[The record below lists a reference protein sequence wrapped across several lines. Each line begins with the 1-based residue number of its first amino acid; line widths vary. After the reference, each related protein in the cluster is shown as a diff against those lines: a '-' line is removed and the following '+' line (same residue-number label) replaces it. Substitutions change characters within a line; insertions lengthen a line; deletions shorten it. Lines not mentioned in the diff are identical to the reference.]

1 MNPRRAAAKAPLLE
15 TVSDAAYFFRRFLKH
30 PRQVASVLP
39 SSRFLAA
46 AMFSGLPLV
55 DGDLVI
61 EFGPGT
67 GAFTREL
74 LHLRRAGLRLRYLG
88 IERDAGLYRRL
99 CNRYPDLDFQLG
111 DVRDTPRFVAER
123 NLPLAKAVISGLPLM
138 LMPESVQDEIFEG
151 LATVLAKDG
160 VFRTFSYL
168 NNYPT
173 GAAVRLRKRVAGS
186 FDHFSIGRP
195 VIRNLPPAYVLTG
208 TSPQKGK
215 PEEQTRGA
223 NQKREPA

>member
-1 MNPRRAAAKAPLLE
+1 MNPRRAVAKAPLLE

-30 PRQVASVLP
+30 PLQVASVLP

-46 AMFSGLPLV
+46 AMFSGLPLA

-88 IERDAGLYRRL
+88 IERDAGMCQRL
-99 CNRYPDLDFQLG
+99 SARYPELDFQLG
-111 DVRDTPRFVAER
+111 DVRDAPRHVAER
-123 NLPLAKAVISGLPLM
+123 NLPQAKAVISGLSLM
-138 LMPESVQDEIFEG
+138 LMPESVQDEVFAGVTTI
-151 LATVLAKDG
+151 LAKDG

-173 GAAVRLRKRVAGS
+173 GAAARLRKRVASS
-186 FDHFSIGRP
+186 FDHFSISRP
-195 VIRNLPPAYVLTG
+195 VIRNLPPAYVLSG
-208 TSPQKGK
+208 TSPLRCG
-215 PEEQTRGA
+215 PSR
-223 NQKREPA
+223 